1 MVSAGV
7 GFIRGIGRDERYP
20 RIILARG
27 DRVTSITIRPW
38 LAGTSAT
45 IGFLFA
51 VLYIAAT
58 GYLIL
63 RDDLLAASI
72 ARQSQIRLA
81 YEDRI
86 ATMRSDMDRLTSRH
100 LLNWEAM
107 ESELRRLVERQAVL
121 DARQDVIAGLSQ
133 AARQAG
139 IHPVTV
145 TPATDRQDLAAPRRV
160 RAETTLQHAPLRGRS
175 AAGGNDQMAR
185 FQSLD
190 AAADELLSRQMEY
203 VNTMGRAVSDSSG
216 TLSSVLSR
224 LGVSQSQAD
233 ARGSKGIGGPFVA
246 LPDRPGADQFMSAA
260 TAVADQVQRFSR
272 TKSLIHALPLARPLA
287 QAPVSS
293 SYGPRLDPFLR
304 RPAMHYSTDFQA
316 DSGRPVKATAAGV
329 VVSAKYSGGY
339 GKVVEIDH
347 GNGFVTRFAH
357 LGRMTVSEGQTVAL
371 RDIVGKVGSTGR
383 STGPHLHYEVRR
395 DGRPI
400 DPHLL
405 FRAGN
410 ELAGLM

>member
-1 MVSAGV
+1 M
-7 GFIRGIGRDERYP
+7 
-20 RIILARG
+20 
-27 DRVTSITIRPW
+27 TC
-38 LAGTSAT
+38 
-45 IGFLFA
+45 
-51 VLYIAAT
+51 
-58 GYLIL
+58 L
-63 RDDLLAASI
+63 RLRS

-100 LLNWEAM
+100 LLNREAM

-145 TPATDRQDLAAPRRV
+145 TPATDRQDPAAPRRV

-203 VNTMGRAVSDSSG
+203 VNTIGRAVSDSSG

-272 TKSLIHALPLARPLA
+272 TKSLNPRPPPCQTACTGARLQLLRTAPGPVPTAPRDALRHRFSKLTRGGLSKP
-287 QAPVSS
+287 
-293 SYGPRLDPFLR
+293 R
-304 RPAMHYSTDFQA
+304 RPAWWCRQNI
-316 DSGRPVKATAAGV
+316 PVDTAKSSRSIMATASSL
-329 VVSAKYSGGY
+329 VS
-339 GKVVEIDH
+339 
-347 GNGFVTRFAH
+347 
-357 LGRMTVSEGQTVAL
+357 
-371 RDIVGKVGSTGR
+371 
-383 STGPHLHYEVRR
+383 
-395 DGRPI
+395 PI
-400 DPHLL
+400 S
-405 FRAGN
+405 A
-410 ELAGLM
+410 A